1 MERNGSAN
9 QQTAQQKGEEL
20 LNNMIGNTS
29 TSPKL
34 NEGNYQK
41 YKNVHKNKEWYM
53 WNVKKAQNNYMNSR
67 REFGINAEPTK
78 RAYAQFR
85 ALKNL
90 ENEYLGR

>member
-1 MERNGSAN
+1 MERNA
-9 QQTAQQKGEEL
+9 TAQEKGEEL
-20 LNNMIGNTS
+20 LNNMIGAAP
-29 TSPKL
+29 SPSSPAL
-34 NEGNYQK
+34 NQNNYQR
-41 YKNVHKNKEWYM
+41 YRDIRRTATMSANE
-53 WNVKKAQNNYMNSR
+53 ARINYMNSR